1 MMLSECVMMM
11 VCAVMILI
19 TVVQQHLS
27 TTERAK
33 YGIVAG
39 LATMQSQSH
48 HGGAAASVL
57 NEEKT

>member
-1 MMLSECVMMM
+1 MALLLGWQQCNPKV
-11 VCAVMILI
+11 I